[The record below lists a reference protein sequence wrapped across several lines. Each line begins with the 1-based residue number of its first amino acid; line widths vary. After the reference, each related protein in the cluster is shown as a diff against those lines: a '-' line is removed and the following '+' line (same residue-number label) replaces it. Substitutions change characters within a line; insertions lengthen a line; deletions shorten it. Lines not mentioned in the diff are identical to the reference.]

1 MSENPHSHN
10 DEVQDSSASA
20 PVHSIEYSHDE
31 QTDAT
36 VPLTPEYAAELREP
50 NVPADADAAEVTVP
64 WGTHP
69 STDTAERKGGEEP
82 GNESAE
88 LDATRPMPPLLDE
101 PQSGERGELE
111 PTRVLPAD
119 TSLEDVEAEATRVLP
134 ADGTQPPTDAT
145 RPLPPHGHPDS
156 TVNGELEGP
165 AVTGDQNQA
174 PTRYQAPV
182 RLTTPPPLP
191 QLPAPI
197 PPHQAPPPQQPYV
210 QHPGPPQY
218 IPMVPV
224 IPVVP
229 VMPVAQ
235 YPAALPNVSPQAL
248 ARGQRGLRNTLCVR
262 LLVLAV
268 IALIETSII
277 AQYTREM
284 AMAFGVLAVLYAV
297 VQVWP
302 LIRPPRNNSDASVY
316 IAWGVFSMISFVGVG
331 LLLAPITLMLLVLDW
346 RGISL
351 GMDPM
356 LILCVLAVLWL
367 LEVILLSVTLYRF
380 GSLRMMLTQQAP
392 LMDYLNTHGR

>member
-1 MSENPHSHN
+1 M
-10 DEVQDSSASA
+10 
-20 PVHSIEYSHDE
+20 
-31 QTDAT
+31 
-36 VPLTPEYAAELREP
+36 
-50 NVPADADAAEVTVP
+50 
-64 WGTHP
+64 
-69 STDTAERKGGEEP
+69 
-82 GNESAE
+82 
-88 LDATRPMPPLLDE
+88 
-101 PQSGERGELE
+101 
-111 PTRVLPAD
+111 
-119 TSLEDVEAEATRVLP
+119 
-134 ADGTQPPTDAT
+134 
-145 RPLPPHGHPDS
+145 
-156 TVNGELEGP
+156 
-165 AVTGDQNQA
+165 
-174 PTRYQAPV
+174 
-182 RLTTPPPLP
+182 
-191 QLPAPI
+191 
-197 PPHQAPPPQQPYV
+197 
-210 QHPGPPQY
+210 
-218 IPMVPV
+218 
-224 IPVVP
+224 
-229 VMPVAQ
+229 
-235 YPAALPNVSPQAL
+235 
-248 ARGQRGLRNTLCVR
+248 R

-380 GSLRMMLTQQAP
+380 GSLRMMLAQQAP